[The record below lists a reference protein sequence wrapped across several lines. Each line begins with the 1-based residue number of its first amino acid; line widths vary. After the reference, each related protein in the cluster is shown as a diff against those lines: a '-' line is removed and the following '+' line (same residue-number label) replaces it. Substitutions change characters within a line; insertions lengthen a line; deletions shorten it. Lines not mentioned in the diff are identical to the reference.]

1 MKTSQQLSAEIAV
14 LHSRITELKKQL
26 AQTQKLEKAETQ
38 NARMKRLETLAV
50 KAGILDLND
59 DEIQIIFAEIQ
70 NRKEGKS

>member
-14 LHSRITELKKQL
+14 LSSRITELKKQL
-26 AQTQKLEKAETQ
+26 AQTQKLEKAEAQ
-38 NARMKRLETLAV
+38 KARMKRLETLAV